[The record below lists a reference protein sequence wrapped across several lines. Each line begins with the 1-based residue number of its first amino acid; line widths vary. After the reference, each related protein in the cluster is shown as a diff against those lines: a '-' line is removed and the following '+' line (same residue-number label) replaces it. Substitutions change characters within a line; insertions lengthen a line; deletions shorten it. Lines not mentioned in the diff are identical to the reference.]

1 MNPGGPLLMA
11 VNARLADDGFRQ
23 QLRDMHA
30 NQTPLLDMVDSL
42 GLAAEMSDAVRGVVA
57 QLDPAAVQAIRKA
70 TLDMLDRA
78 ENGMP
83 LDCKISQAQVDD
95 GTPVS
100 VTVVDAA
107 GKATIQVRPTPH
119 HWRST
124 RGSPPTSA

>member
-11 VNARLADDGFRQ
+11 VNSRLEDAGFRQ

-30 NQTPLLDMVDSL
+30 KQTPLLDMVDAL

-57 QLDPAAVQAIRKA
+57 QLDPGAVQAIRKA

-78 ENGMP
+78 ENRMP
-83 LDCKISQAQVDD
+83 LDCAISQAQVDD

-107 GKATIQVRPTPH
+107 GKATIQVRPT
-119 HWRST
+119 
-124 RGSPPTSA
+124 